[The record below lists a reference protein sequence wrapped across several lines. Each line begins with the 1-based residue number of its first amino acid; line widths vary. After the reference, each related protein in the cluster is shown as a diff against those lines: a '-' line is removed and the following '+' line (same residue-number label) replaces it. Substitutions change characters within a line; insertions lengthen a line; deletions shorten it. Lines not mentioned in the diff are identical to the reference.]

1 MKLDRDLRRIVVA
14 IVGALL
20 AFCVVATTIYYRMAD
35 VAVNGFVHGGPAT
48 LTAAM
53 AGLFGGGLVAVVV
66 LILLL
71 RIALEDRQQDRKD
84 DAGEKERR

>member
-1 MKLDRDLRRIVVA
+1 MGSFGVKADRDLRRIVVA
-14 IVGALL
+14 IVGAV
-20 AFCVVATTIYYRMAD
+20 AVFCAVAILIYYKMAD

-53 AGLFGGGLVAVVV
+53 AGLFVGGLAAVVA

-71 RIALEDRQQDRKD
+71 RLR
-84 DAGEKERR
+84 

>member
-1 MKLDRDLRRIVVA
+1 MEVSGVKGDRDLCRVLVA
-14 IVGALL
+14 IIGGLAAFCLL
-20 AFCVVATTIYYRMAD
+20 AGTIYYKMAD

-48 LTAAM
+48 LAAAM

-71 RIALEDRQQDRKD
+71 RLR
-84 DAGEKERR
+84 